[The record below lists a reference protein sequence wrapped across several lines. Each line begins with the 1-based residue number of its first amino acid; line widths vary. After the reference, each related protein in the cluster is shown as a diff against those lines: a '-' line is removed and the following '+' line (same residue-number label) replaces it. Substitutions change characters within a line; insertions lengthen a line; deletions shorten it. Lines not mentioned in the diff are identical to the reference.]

1 MRFGNDEKHHLD
13 KIKTVISLLTQP
25 NGNISGSGKT
35 SSTLINSKK
44 AEPHYV
50 FGTLKKL
57 SSSYC
62 SVIIYKSD
70 ENPQNHL
77 KMSTI
82 IL

>member
-13 KIKTVISLLTQP
+13 KIKIVISLLIRP

-35 SSTLINSKK
+35 RSTLISSKK

-50 FGTLKKL
+50 FETLKKL
-57 SSSYC
+57 SSYC
-62 SVIIYKSD
+62 SVIIYKSN

-77 KMSTI
+77 KMSMIT
-82 IL
+82 L